1 MPLDI
6 EKLIEPTFK
15 ELFEKTGQLHFA
27 VMAIGAT
34 PDKPPTWAIEACALY
49 YFQQTV
55 SVEAPAA
62 GRPPSYSFEDGVLLD
77 EVADLIVEGGLSVT
91 AAVKQVTKEE
101 SDGTNFRR
109 LMRIWKRHLRPEL
122 LAPAGSKR
130 GKTNKWLDRA
140 HARKHE
146 RFMTEVW
153 NEAKAEIESGNL
165 SVEVDP
171 EEEQRRLEK
180 AQWFNFPP
188 DLNPGQDAQFKIA
201 PLSRRLFVIE
211 VKRLLLHK
219 REEAG
224 DKTP

>member
-6 EKLIEPTFK
+6 EKLIEPTLQ

-34 PDKPPTWAIEACALY
+34 PDKPPAWAIEACALY

-55 SVEAPAA
+55 SVESPAA
-62 GRPPSYSFEDGVLLD
+62 GRPPSFSLEDGVLLD
-77 EVADLIVEGGLSVT
+77 EVADLVVKDGLSVT
-91 AAVKQVTKEE
+91 AAVKQITKEE

-109 LMRIWKRHLRPEL
+109 LMRTWKRHLYSEL
-122 LAPAGSKR
+122 LAPAGSKH

-140 HARKHE
+140 RE
-146 RFMTEVW
+146 RAHNRLIAEAW

-165 SVEVDP
+165 SLELDP
-171 EEEQRRLEK
+171 EEEKRRLEK
-180 AQWFNFPP
+180 ARWFKFTPE
-188 DLNPGQDAQFKIA
+188 LNPEQDAQFKIA
-201 PLSRRLFVIE
+201 PVSRRHFVIE
-211 VKRLLLHK
+211 AKRILLRK
-219 REEAG
+219 REEAN